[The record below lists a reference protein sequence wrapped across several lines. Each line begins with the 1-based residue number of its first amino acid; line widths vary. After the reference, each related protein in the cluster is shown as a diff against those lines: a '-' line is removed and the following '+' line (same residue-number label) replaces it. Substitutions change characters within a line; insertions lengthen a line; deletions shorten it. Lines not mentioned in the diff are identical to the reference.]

1 MNYFVCKMLNN
12 ALKQVESNEDA
23 AALAHAVIQLTNT
36 THGDHFWTQIEEGIL
51 CALIEETRKTNR
63 NQNFSN
69 VIAMMRSDIE
79 SYLCDND
86 EWLRLKQVTTVQ
98 TRQGEIT
105 LLDSRL
111 TELRVLSKVC

>member
-36 THGDHFWTQIEEGIL
+36 TNYFWTQIEEGIL

-79 SYLCDND
+79 SDLCDND
-86 EWLRLKQVTTVQ
+86 EWLRLKKVTTVQ

-111 TELRVLSKVC
+111 TELRLLSKVC